1 MTLDLNIADIQAS
14 NIKLTELN
22 LELTYGTKIY
32 DFVIGTSFNQNFHI

>member
-14 NIKLTELN
+14 NIKLN